1 MIFALEKLD
10 TPRMPGFRIGYSPA
24 NRPAKGEWRSE
35 MTASD
40 DRQLEIGSWLDTR
53 FPRPKNTL
61 SSTASDGSGLSV
73 YVDGYVT
80 NIGDLEVVGADSAA
94 AVLDVY
100 RRKSIGFLG
109 DLRGS
114 YSILIGDE
122 LQKVAYLLND
132 RRGSRPVFIRQCT
145 DERVFFS
152 PEVAEL
158 AALDSID
165 LPISP
170 VAVAQFMTFSSF
182 FGEDTLFPS
191 ITKLPQASLVVLTPE
206 RWSVSNYWGIKYG
219 AEQGGSAGDSMI
231 DELDGLILQAVRRLK
246 RSASQP
252 FLFLSGGVDSR
263 IVLGA
268 QRAVGIDMPVA
279 CYGNSEGDDNL
290 VAEGICKALGL
301 RAQYFP
307 IREGGFCDLFETA
320 SIDSDLRGET
330 IDTPTIATVNRE
342 LGSQYE
348 MFVNGDEAFGWH
360 YAPVLRGENLT
371 AKQAVHAVGL
381 RDFSHS
387 HRLREWFG
395 PGGYSSVG
403 RELRGRV
410 KAEASKA
417 RGESN
422 SDTMDNLYYQQRM
435 GNMLNAFTAQRLRF
449 MEQARPLLDEDVVH
463 FLTRVP
469 VQWRYNKKLA
479 RDLLATRYPD
489 LAQMPF
495 AMKSSI
501 PSANTYRRL
510 MVEDKRIGAFVLNYC
525 CDELDSRLARIL
537 DVDAIR
543 ACIGALVRGAEPPAV
558 SMPLWARLPGM
569 WRFRRVVDE
578 IPVVTLVLRLLQMN
592 LYLRGI
598 TSLGRR

>member
-10 TPRMPGFRIGYSPA
+10 TPRMPGFRIGYRPD
-24 NRPAKGEWRSE
+24 NGPAKEEWHSE

-40 DRQLEIGSWLDTR
+40 DRRLMIGSWLDTR

-61 SSTASDGSGLSV
+61 SSTAYDGGGLSV
-73 YVDGYVT
+73 YVDGYIT

-100 RRKSIGFLG
+100 RRKGIGFLG

-122 LQKVAYLLND
+122 VQKIAYLLND
-132 RRGSRPVFIRQCT
+132 RRGSRPVFIRRCS
-145 DERVFFS
+145 DGRVHFA

-158 AALDSID
+158 AALESSA
-165 LPISP
+165 LPIAP

-182 FGEDTLFPS
+182 LGEDTLFPS
-191 ITKLPQASLVVLTPE
+191 IKKLPQASLVVLTPE
-206 RWSVSNYWGIKYG
+206 RLNVSNYWGVRYCS
-219 AEQGGSAGDSMI
+219 EQSDSAGASMI
-231 DELDGLILQAVRRLK
+231 EELDNLIIQAVRRLK
-246 RSASQP
+246 RAAGRP

-268 QRAVGIDMPVA
+268 QRTAGVDMPVA
-279 CYGNSEGDDNL
+279 YYGNSEGDDNL
-290 VAEGICKALGL
+290 VAETICKALRL
-301 RAQYFP
+301 RSQYFP
-307 IREGGFCDLFETA
+307 IRESGFCDLFETA

-330 IDTPTIATVNRE
+330 IDTPTIARVNRE
-342 LGSQYE
+342 LGRQYG

-360 YAPVLRGENLT
+360 YAPVSRGENLT

-381 RDFSHS
+381 RDFSHT

-395 PGGYSSVG
+395 TVGCSSVV
-403 RELRGRV
+403 RELRGSV
-410 KAEASKA
+410 EAEAFKA
-417 RGESN
+417 RGELN
-422 SDTMDNLYYQQRM
+422 ADTMDNLYYQQRM

-449 MEQARPLLDEDVVH
+449 MEQARPLLDEDVVE

-469 VQWRYNKKLA
+469 AQWRYNKKLA
-479 RDLLATRYPD
+479 RDLLETKYPD
-489 LAQMPF
+489 LARMPF
-495 AMKSSI
+495 STKSSI
-501 PSANTYRRL
+501 SSANTYRRL
-510 MVEDKRIGAFVLNYC
+510 MIDDKRIGAFVRNYC

-543 ACIGALVRGAEPPAV
+543 ACINALIRGAEPPAV
-558 SMPLWARLPGM
+558 SMPWWARLPGV
-569 WRFRRVVDE
+569 WRFRRVADE

-592 LYLRGI
+592 LYLRAI
-598 TSLGRR
+598 TSGGR